1 MEPLSYLDIATSG
14 LNYLGD
20 QRDPKDQPKSTGPK
34 ITEKYGIGYPTMRL
48 GMALARVFS
57 DPIRPRSFQA
67 WGVSRQNIPTSVK
80 SAGLNFE
87 IPMKGAAGG
96 QYNSM
101 AKALERI
108 GSTPESRQ
116 PFFNMVARK
125 TKDSLLKDRETLTK
139 ARTLP
144 KSQFN
149 PYGGLSQVWSL
160 SNQAVMPG
168 TMQRALQDL
177 TDKINKGQG
186 GGRQIKQWKDARQRL
201 YARLR
206 TTLRSIGTKTGKA
219 AYSENKMI
227 NTITT
232 GIPGGGR
239 NPVSAGT
246 ERDLYFNILNQEIA
260 NLRGDYFGN
269 VSANAPSQ
277 FAGYVGGQ
285 PEQLQEQ
292 SPVQEQPTREQSL
305 AKNAFKGIGIGSAIV
320 RNVFNLKRLP
330 RPDLGWGQ
338 KLFSRQY

>member
-1 MEPLSYLDIATSG
+1 
-14 LNYLGD
+14 
-20 QRDPKDQPKSTGPK
+20 
-34 ITEKYGIGYPTMRL
+34 
-48 GMALARVFS
+48 
-57 DPIRPRSFQA
+57 
-67 WGVSRQNIPTSVK
+67 VSRQNIPTSVK

-101 AKALERI
+101 AKALERF
-108 GSTPESRQ
+108 GSTAEGRQ
-116 PFFNMVARK
+116 PFFDMVARK

-144 KSQFN
+144 KGQFN

-186 GGRQIKQWKDARQRL
+186 GGRQIKRWKDARQRL
-201 YARLR
+201 YASSR

-219 AYSENKMI
+219 AYFENKMI
-227 NTITT
+227 DTITT
-232 GIPGGGR
+232 GVPGGR
-239 NPVSAGT
+239 SPVSAKT

-260 NLRGDYFGN
+260 NLRGDYYGD

-285 PEQLQEQ
+285 PGQPEQPEQLQ
-292 SPVQEQPTREQSL
+292 STTTSSMATGGMGRISS
-305 AKNAFKGIGIGSAIV
+305 GSGMGAA
-320 RNVFNLKRLP
+320 P
-330 RPDLGWGQ
+330 RTSQHGMASQ
-338 KLFSRQY
+338 A